1 MESAPDTGTGT
12 RAPVRQAG
20 ETLRQQQS
28 ALTAA
33 RSQRIPTLTLSSS
46 FGRVAY
52 PSGFPDWNQFRSN
65 WTITGSIQVPLF
77 TGGNIRGDE
86 MIAQA
91 GLREARARLQQTREL
106 AALDT
111 RNAIAQLQA
120 AQAQWSASSG
130 TVEQATRAYQI
141 AEVRYREGISTQT
154 ELTDS
159 RILLQQAHW
168 NRAVAARDLQ
178 VAQVRLALIRDL
190 PLAAGGQSAATV
202 TAPGQQ
208 QQQQQQQQVPT
219 PRQQTPQQAASAIQ
233 TSQSGVTP

>member
-1 MESAPDTGTGT
+1 
-12 RAPVRQAG
+12 
-20 ETLRQQQS
+20 
-28 ALTAA
+28 
-33 RSQRIPTLTLSSS
+33 
-46 FGRVAY
+46 VAY

-65 WTITGSIQVPLF
+65 WTITGAIQVPLF

-86 MIAQA
+86 LIAQA
-91 GLREARARLQQTREL
+91 SLREAQARLRQTREL

-120 AQAQWSASSG
+120 AQAQWSASTG
-130 TVEQATRAYQI
+130 TVEQAARAYQI
-141 AEVRYREGISTQT
+141 AEVRFREGISTQT
-154 ELTDS
+154 ELSDS

-190 PLAAGGQSAATV
+190 PLAATGGQSAAALTV
-202 TAPGQQ
+202 PGQQ
-208 QQQQQQQQVPT
+208 QQQQQQQQPIPT
-219 PRQQTPQQAASAIQ
+219 PRQQTPQPAASAIQ